1 MSLYKAENRIILFIS
16 LRYIVGSIVLVIDHK
31 SFFFF
36 VDSDQPI

>member
-31 SFFFF
+31 SFFL
-36 VDSDQPI
+36 VNSDQPI